1 MGKKIQ
7 TLYTGGAAAPDLGCC
22 TMARLRMRVGEALV
36 VLDCCCCPLFPL
48 FCVYRGRRRKKR
60 VTMKM
65 GVAQLRGRRA

>member
-1 MGKKIQ
+1 
-7 TLYTGGAAAPDLGCC
+7 
-22 TMARLRMRVGEALV
+22 MRVGEALV

-65 GVAQLRGRRA
+65 EVAQLRGRGV